1 MLKIISDTNIK
12 RIYRKPEKSISDLFP
27 NKSILEKI
35 FSFISPK
42 QKFILLCN
50 SKKLLK
56 EYDSK
61 IDDFFMPRKY
71 QEKIKNYT
79 KNYEDL
85 FYQILNDIKK
95 EKEISGEKL
104 CLYEIENDMVKYLKY
119 LTIKYDK
126 NIKLSLININ
136 SMEIWKLEFISKVL
150 ETLEKN
156 VQLKIKLIYLDLKT
170 HEIFDYIC
178 RFTKCINTLEIVD
191 IYMNKNQYNNFTED
205 IVSLFNW
212 STITKICINMN
223 DFSEKKN
230 NDIDKTEKFLI
241 RFINAIESNNLTD
254 LDLKCNF
261 INFNNIE
268 KFVVKNSKNIKKLNV
283 ENYKLNDDIEID
295 NNSILKKFVNVN
307 DLSLSIDES
316 KLDKLLYYFYPI
328 FPQIK
333 KFHLI
338 INEDENQYD
347 NEIEKEN
354 EKKNEKKYLR
364 NNKNKYKKRNKTK
377 NNIFEKLKEDGQYK
391 ICLNQLNYYSEIP
404 NIEFEPE
411 EFSEEESDFEETRNI
426 NIKKFSFT
434 TEKKE
439 QRKKCKKQNDGE
451 ISCGKINNN
460 IFVSSLSNLKS
471 CESLTYEIKKEN
483 IYSNMNNK
491 INSLFYLINVLDIN
505 KNNLKYLEI
514 YINNDENSSIDI
526 DDFILLLQKISA
538 CKHLNIFIF
547 ECELYD
553 EYALLFNDYFNI
565 GQSLTHLSL
574 IHSTDL
580 DIMKI
585 INEHEN
591 LTHLRFEL
599 LSNNSKESKEI
610 SKNYKFD
617 LDLNREWKS
626 IDLTNYPINQ
636 NLINIIKNNKNI
648 FASLYICN
656 NISDTN
662 EQTINEILKNV
673 SENNENKW

>member
-1 MLKIISDTNIK
+1 MLKNISDINIK

-50 SKKLLK
+50 SKILLK

-71 QEKIKNYT
+71 QEKIKNYS

-178 RFTKCINTLEIVD
+178 KFTKCINTLEIVD

-223 DFSEKKN
+223 DFSEKKS

-261 INFNNIE
+261 IDFNNIE

-307 DLSLSIDES
+307 DLSLSIDGS

-347 NEIEKEN
+347 K
-354 EKKNEKKYLR
+354 
-364 NNKNKYKKRNKTK
+364 
-377 NNIFEKLKEDGQYK
+377 
-391 ICLNQLNYYSEIP
+391 
-404 NIEFEPE
+404 
-411 EFSEEESDFEETRNI
+411 
-426 NIKKFSFT
+426 
-434 TEKKE
+434 
-439 QRKKCKKQNDGE
+439 
-451 ISCGKINNN
+451 
-460 IFVSSLSNLKS
+460 
-471 CESLTYEIKKEN
+471 
-483 IYSNMNNK
+483 
-491 INSLFYLINVLDIN
+491 
-505 KNNLKYLEI
+505 
-514 YINNDENSSIDI
+514 
-526 DDFILLLQKISA
+526 
-538 CKHLNIFIF
+538 
-547 ECELYD
+547 
-553 EYALLFNDYFNI
+553 
-565 GQSLTHLSL
+565 
-574 IHSTDL
+574 
-580 DIMKI
+580 
-585 INEHEN
+585 
-591 LTHLRFEL
+591 
-599 LSNNSKESKEI
+599 
-610 SKNYKFD
+610 
-617 LDLNREWKS
+617 
-626 IDLTNYPINQ
+626 
-636 NLINIIKNNKNI
+636 
-648 FASLYICN
+648 
-656 NISDTN
+656 
-662 EQTINEILKNV
+662 
-673 SENNENKW
+673 